1 MPHATIP
8 AQTVATNRPK
18 QPRTRLV
25 REDAAATKPPR
36 RRKPKAA
43 ATTVPPTSEPRRPGR
58 PPKARE
64 PEPFVEPIAA
74 GSVKHLK
81 LDRID
86 LEDMTFMFRASMRVG
101 DLKESIRTEGQQL
114 PIIVR
119 KRKDGKYQVIS
130 GFRRTRAIKELGWD
144 TIATIERE
152 LRDEEAFKAS
162 VLENTAR
169 KTYSDLDRAYVIREY
184 EERGHKGTDVAT
196 LMGLSKRQKNNL
208 KGLLDLPKEVQHAL
222 EKDGKFKATHALLV
236 KKLKKKYP
244 HLDYGRWIRL
254 CDEEDLSVAQLTRR
268 VNEAY
273 RGADAKGFMGLFN
286 AKGTNAEGGMFRFK
300 PLRVDLGKMS
310 EEERG
315 KLKEEVRA
323 LWERL

>member
-1 MPHATIP
+1 MAT
-8 AQTVATNRPK
+8 RHPK

-25 REDAAATKPPR
+25 REDAGQEKPTR
-36 RRKPKAA
+36 RRKRKAA
-43 ATTVPPTSEPRRPGR
+43 SAAAPPASGR
-58 PPKARE
+58 PRGRPATPKD
-64 PEPFVEPIAA
+64 PVPFVEPIAA
-74 GSVKHLK
+74 GSVRHLK

-86 LEDMTFMFRASMRVG
+86 FEDTTFMFRASMRVG
-101 DLKESIRTEGQQL
+101 DLRESIRKEGQQL

-130 GFRRTRAIKELGWD
+130 GFRRTRAIKDLGWD
-144 TIATIERE
+144 TIAVIERE
-152 LRDEEAFKAS
+152 LKDEEAFKAS

-184 EERGHKGTDVAT
+184 EARGHKGTDVAS

-208 KGLLDLPKEVQHAL
+208 KGILDLPKEVQHAL
-222 EKDGKFKATHALLV
+222 EKDGKFKATHALLL

-273 RGADAKGFMGLFN
+273 RGTDAKGFTGLFN
-286 AKGTNAEGGMFRFK
+286 AKGTNEEGGTFRFK
-300 PLRVDLGKMS
+300 PVLVDLGKMS
-310 EEERG
+310 TEDKA
-315 KLKEEVRA
+315 KLKEGLRA